1 VSDSPLGPTAA
12 PPARDVLGG
21 EPENSLLDLVD
32 HLLNQGVVA
41 SGDLVL
47 GLADI
52 DLVYLRLSA
61 LLCAADRVMP
71 AERPPAG
78 GPPKEPA
85 PAGAVAGGAPPAAP
99 GEPDEDGGSRGDR
112 PDLGVDAASG
122 SGADEP
128 APQVPSA
135 AARREA
141 SVAGAA
147 PAAGDDLHALGA
159 EELESLRGELE
170 ERLGGGPPARWNAD
184 PENARRAVAKLV
196 LALVDFL
203 RQLMERQAIRRM
215 DAGTL
220 TAEEVERVGLA
231 LMRLEETLHE
241 MAERFGIPP
250 EELNLDLGPLGRL
263 T

>member
-1 VSDSPLGPTAA
+1 MSDSPLGPTAA
-12 PPARDVLGG
+12 PPAREILG
-21 EPENSLLDLVD
+21 EESENSLLDLVD
-32 HLLNQGVVA
+32 HLLNKGVVA

-47 GLADI
+47 CLADV

-61 LLCAADRVMP
+61 LLCAADRVLPSEP
-71 AERPPAG
+71 AAAG
-78 GPPKEPA
+78 GPPRQAA
-85 PAGAVAGGAPPAAP
+85 PAGPIAGGPPPGPSPAEPPAAR
-99 GEPDEDGGSRGDR
+99 DRGDR
-112 PDLGVDAASG
+112 SPPHGDAL
-122 SGADEP
+122 E
-128 APQVPSA
+128 
-135 AARREA
+135 
-141 SVAGAA
+141 
-147 PAAGDDLHALGA
+147 PAAGASTAAADDDLHPLAD

-170 ERLGGGPPARWNAD
+170 ERVGSGPPARWNAD
-184 PENARRAVAKLV
+184 LENARRAVAKLV

-203 RQLMERQAIRRM
+203 RQLMERQAIRRL

-220 TAEEVERVGLA
+220 TAEEVERVGVA